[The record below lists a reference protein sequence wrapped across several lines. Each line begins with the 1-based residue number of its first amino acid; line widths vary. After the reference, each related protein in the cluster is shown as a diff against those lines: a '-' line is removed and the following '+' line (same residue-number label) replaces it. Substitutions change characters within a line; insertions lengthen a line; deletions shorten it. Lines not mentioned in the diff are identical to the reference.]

1 MKWAREQDPPD
12 EEPSKPAC
20 TTAVQKQSPV
30 FAVKSLL
37 SESRE
42 NPRERERKIQGQEKR
57 ERQRKLKMR
66 RGIRDDAS
74 FTLQGVRAR
83 LRTHGSGSCESATL
97 D

>member
-1 MKWAREQDPPD
+1 MHSCPEA
-12 EEPSKPAC
+12 
-20 TTAVQKQSPV
+20 
-30 FAVKSLL
+30 
-37 SESRE
+37 ESRE
-42 NPRERERKIQGQEKR
+42 SSRDRERKIQGQEKR
-57 ERQRKLKMR
+57 EIQRKLKMR